1 MDLKQTGL
9 EADEAVWAHL
19 NKQKKKKTKRSAR
32 EKFILFLLKKREIKK
47 FQNNFL
53 QLNCYFLLGRLVL

>member
-9 EADEAVWAHL
+9 EADKAVGKNL
-19 NKQKKKKTKRSAR
+19 KKKKKKKTERSAR
-32 EKFILFLLKKREIKK
+32 EKLILFLLKKREIKK